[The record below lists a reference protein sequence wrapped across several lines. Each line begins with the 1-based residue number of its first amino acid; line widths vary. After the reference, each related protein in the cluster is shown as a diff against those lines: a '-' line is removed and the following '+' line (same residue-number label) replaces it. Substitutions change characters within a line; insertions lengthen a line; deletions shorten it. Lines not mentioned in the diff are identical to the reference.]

1 MQAQSQYLQN
11 YLLMYS
17 KFGDDVCQKQMSAV
31 FARWVHTG
39 LGEQAR
45 PSKRHQAPQFAVPVF
60 VVVMNVMWR
69 VLNQKCGKLQEIY
82 PERIQHVS
90 LFFRIKYLGP
100 PMIREE
106 RRKVRKNKTKQKPP
120 TLLSIKAKSYHFCFW
135 SVF

>member
-1 MQAQSQYLQN
+1 MHAQSQYLQN

-69 VLNQKCGKLQEIY
+69 VLNQKSGKLQEIY

-90 LFFRIKYLGP
+90 LLFRIEYLVP

-106 RRKVRKNKTKQKPP
+106 RRKVRKNKTK
-120 TLLSIKAKSYHFCFW
+120 
-135 SVF
+135 